1 MIKST
6 FEQKNPQR
14 KKNRIFLYVIE
25 IYTLPG
31 MLISDVKQDWNKT
44 KVELIDDTGEWF
56 IFPLSIR

>member
-6 FEQKNPQR
+6 FEKKKPTK
-14 KKNRIFLYVIE
+14 KKNRISLYVIE

-44 KVELIDDTGEWF
+44 KVELIDDTGE
-56 IFPLSIR
+56 

>member
-6 FEQKNPQR
+6 FEKKQPTK
-14 KKNRIFLYVIE
+14 KKNRISLYVIE